1 MTTEWAPTPP
11 PQLRDDAEAEL
22 ARIAPAAEVQ
32 ASPPGVL
39 QHELQ
44 VQHIELEMQNES
56 LRQAQIV
63 LEESRDRYVD
73 LFEFAPVSYLTLSR
87 DGQITSI
94 NLTGA
99 TLLGEERR
107 KLLQRRFST
116 FVVSEEQDGWH
127 RHFMTAFQHGGKQTC
142 ELRIQRSDGAVFT
155 VCLDSLLVESVNT
168 EPTLRITLTDI
179 TERRQA
185 LAQQYAANERL
196 QRFSAEQAMHLRELA
211 SELTHAEQRERDLLY
226 EQLHDEVQP
235 LLVAARLSL
244 SSLSVRTPPEDRL
257 YIASEAC
264 VHISKVLQVTRSLS
278 LQLSPPLIRERGLN
292 PALEFLCRWVKSY
305 HGLEVELTGAPEAEP
320 GEVALRLVC
329 FSAVRELL
337 MNVAKHAGTA
347 HATLT
352 LQLVDQDTLHITVT
366 DRGNGFDPAI
376 ITNGSGLSGLERRL
390 GMFGGGLQIDSKP
403 GHGTVAT
410 LSVPLR
416 ETTPAGWMLR
426 SPEPRRKTREY
437 DAQDTDC

>member
-1 MTTEWAPTPP
+1 
-11 PQLRDDAEAEL
+11 
-22 ARIAPAAEVQ
+22 
-32 ASPPGVL
+32 
-39 QHELQ
+39 
-44 VQHIELEMQNES
+44 
-56 LRQAQIV
+56 
-63 LEESRDRYVD
+63 
-73 LFEFAPVSYLTLSR
+73 
-87 DGQITSI
+87 
-94 NLTGA
+94 
-99 TLLGEERR
+99 
-107 KLLQRRFST
+107 
-116 FVVSEEQDGWH
+116 
-127 RHFMTAFQHGGKQTC
+127 MTAFLHGGKQTC